1 MNRVNS
7 STALA
12 YQNSINARPAS
23 TLNNSKQLTAKDN
36 RRGSFTRGNFI
47 ETPTDSKKAMQFFS
61 KIGLP
66 SLYKLDKLQYSR
78 GEVADI
84 GLKLSKKLEES
95 ESLLDYER
103 RKSDELRNQ
112 KLELQQR
119 VQELLYSTKESGG
132 DHYKA
137 KIKKMDKVAV
147 GLQECLDALKDSM
160 IHNFM
165 FIDFYKEVREY
176 VSTNSFEN

>member
-1 MNRVNS
+1 MFSPAYIKKGNTVQKPLKSSVAMNSSLQKATIKHKVQTSNGNAAMNRINS

-23 TLNNSKQLTAKDN
+23 SLNTSKQLTAKDS
-36 RRGSFTRGNFI
+36 RRGSMTRSNAI
-47 ETPTDSKKAMQFFS
+47 ETPADSKKAMQFFS

-66 SLYKLDKLQYSR
+66 GLYKLDKLQYTR

-119 VQELLYSTKESGG
+119 VQEL
-132 DHYKA
+132 
-137 KIKKMDKVAV
+137 
-147 GLQECLDALKDSM
+147 
-160 IHNFM
+160 
-165 FIDFYKEVREY
+165 
-176 VSTNSFEN
+176 